1 VSYETKAGVAV
12 SCSFL
17 CLVGVVLSSKLWEG
31 QAANAGTAPAEA
43 GPGAGAAPPK
53 TNLAEL
59 FKDEEDPFQIAPYQ
73 SATNPGAPAL
83 ATIPSPGVNQSGG
96 TTPPSN
102 PVVTPPAPTIP
113 VVANPSPPIDLR
125 QLDGN
130 SSPVKPLDT
139 PVKTAVPAAAGAGAV
154 ATNQTKPADKSLEEI
169 LKGMQGGAAAPPPEL
184 KKVGQ
189 DAGNAVTAGA
199 NPAATP
205 EKTALE
211 KMVEADDKQK
221 ADAAALA
228 ATAAQQKPTIPSDD
242 DLKKMLTKQSELAQN
257 AAGDQINK
265 QIGGLSDQGLSNTQ
279 APNRPGPI
287 MPSMGNEMGNPVKPP
302 MNSSNLAG
310 SAAPSPNMNAGL
322 GQMPPR
328 IPTGGTDGYPGQ
340 ADATAINAG
349 SRVIQPV
356 SLGSPSATPP
366 NNQFAQAGNGGA
378 APDNPESAFVSRPEA
393 RVQPMAAPAP
403 STPAPAQK
411 DHWDDDMYV
420 GQAGDTFKRIA
431 SDKYGSDRY
440 AQALEYYNRDHVLA
454 TDATRRDPA
463 TIMSNQRIYIPPA
476 RILQREYESVIPSES
491 EAAAGRTGPAATR
504 PAAPGASPAAGLPE
518 KSYRVRGGGEMF
530 LTIAR
535 NTLGNDLRWPEI
547 YNLNQRF
554 APEVEVPGGTILRM
568 PGDAKID
575 PADVASK

>member
-1 VSYETKAGVAV
+1 V
-12 SCSFL
+12 
-17 CLVGVVLSSKLWEG
+17 
-31 QAANAGTAPAEA
+31 
-43 GPGAGAAPPK
+43 
-53 TNLAEL
+53 
-59 FKDEEDPFQIAPYQ
+59 
-73 SATNPGAPAL
+73 
-83 ATIPSPGVNQSGG
+83 
-96 TTPPSN
+96 
-102 PVVTPPAPTIP
+102 
-113 VVANPSPPIDLR
+113 DLR

-139 PVKTAVPAAAGAGAV
+139 PIKTAVPAAAGAGAV
-154 ATNQTKPADKSLEEI
+154 ATNQAKPADKSLEEI

-199 NPAATP
+199 NTAATP

-211 KMVEADDKQK
+211 KMVETDDKQK

-228 ATAAQQKPTIPSDD
+228 ATAAQQKPVVPSDD
-242 DLKKMLTKQSELAQN
+242 DLKKMLAKQNELAQ
-257 AAGDQINK
+257 AGGSAPINK
-265 QIGGLSDQGLSNTQ
+265 QIGGLGDQGLGNPLQ
-279 APNRPGPI
+279 PNRPGPV
-287 MPSMGNEMGNPVKPP
+287 MLSMGTESGNVVRPPVIPTDIAGNTTSPP
-302 MNSSNLAG
+302 TT
-310 SAAPSPNMNAGL
+310 NAGL
-322 GQMPPR
+322 GQPR
-328 IPTGGTDGYPGQ
+328 LPTGPTDGYPGQ

-393 RVQPMAAPAP
+393 RVQPMAAPVP

-411 DHWDDDMYV
+411 DHWDDDLYV

-440 AQALEYYNRDHVLA
+440 GQALMFYNRDHVLA
-454 TDATRRDPA
+454 SDATRRDPV
-463 TIMSNQRIYIPPA
+463 TIMSNQRIYIPPV

-491 EAAAGRTGPAATR
+491 EAAAARTGPAATR
-504 PAAPGASPAAGLPE
+504 PPAPGTSPAAGLPE

-554 APEVEVPGGTILRM
+554 APEVEVPGGTVLRM

-575 PADVASK
+575 PADTASK